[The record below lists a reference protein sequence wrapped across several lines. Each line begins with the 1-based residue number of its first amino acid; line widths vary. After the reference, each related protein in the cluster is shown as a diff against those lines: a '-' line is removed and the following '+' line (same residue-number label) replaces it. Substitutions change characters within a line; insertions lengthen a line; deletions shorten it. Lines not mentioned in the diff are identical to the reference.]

1 MDVSYI
7 QGIVLLFTLR
17 NLEEQSKFVLVIMA
31 LIFLK
36 SYVLDIKY
44 GIDKS
49 ICRVF
54 CIIIIGDKTTTYFCN
69 PSSHRFAFYTIK
81 KCCAV
86 SYD

>member
-36 SYVLDIKY
+36 SYVIK
-44 GIDKS
+44 DE
-49 ICRVF
+49 
-54 CIIIIGDKTTTYFCN
+54 T
-69 PSSHRFAFYTIK
+69 A
-81 KCCAV
+81 
-86 SYD
+86 